1 MLWYRLVYVGI
12 YYYVDPILI
21 LITVLPPCVVIAV
34 GPFVELLFPV
44 EGSILRGLRPADLK

>member
-12 YYYVDPILI
+12 YYYVEPILI

-34 GPFVELLFPV
+34 GPFAELLFPL
-44 EGSILRGLRPADLK
+44 EGKIFRGLRPADLK